1 MSKSTKVLLTAILVF
16 LGISALAA
24 GSVPFSF
31 KAGEPIKAD
40 EVNANFQALAEGKQ
54 NTITNSPCGDGQF
67 VTGIDGNGKLSCGVD
82 QIGSAGSSGVS
93 SLNGKTGSLAI
104 EGGDGVTVET
114 TEDGK
119 VTISAAVST
128 GGDLSPQAT
137 IAIPSSGAGN
147 RAGAAFKITNNN
159 TTTSSIAIEAVT
171 KGQFAVLAT
180 GGRTGVH
187 ATGTNTGVT
196 GIGSGTSSSSK
207 GVVGESYA
215 AGGIGVFGQQLGSS
229 GYGVY
234 GNVGNGI
241 GVYGKSAT
249 TGVGVGGVSSTG
261 IGVQGQITS
270 SNAGNLSAAVSGI
283 NNGNTGIGV
292 RGEHKGLGYGVYGTA
307 PQVGVGGQ
315 SANIGVRG
323 IGPIAMSAQGNAVQT
338 LGSFGWAKAMVHVRG
353 GSILRCYNSQATS
366 YALMQGNGCGF
377 TTSGFGTFSG
387 YANEGTINFGFNV
400 TSTFPMLTMGHE
412 CDGDESSRN
421 CAGHVQIVAPNSIKV
436 FTSDLDDD
444 WTAGQEFF
452 LILF

>member
-1 MSKSTKVLLTAILVF
+1 M
-16 LGISALAA
+16 
-24 GSVPFSF
+24 
-31 KAGEPIKAD
+31 
-40 EVNANFQALAEGKQ
+40 
-54 NTITNSPCGDGQF
+54 
-67 VTGIDGNGKLSCGVD
+67 
-82 QIGSAGSSGVS
+82 
-93 SLNGKTGSLAI
+93 
-104 EGGDGVTVET
+104 ET

-187 ATGTNTGVT
+187 GEGTTEGVRGV
-196 GIGSGTSSSSK
+196 GIRGVAGSSSANGGA
-207 GVVGESYA
+207 GVS
-215 AGGIGVFGQQLGSS
+215 GVSTGDNGN
-229 GYGVY
+229 GVY
-234 GNVGNGI
+234 GLGTY
-241 GVYGKSAT
+241 GVYGKSIFAGA
-249 TGVGVGGVSSTG
+249 GVKGETSLGT
-261 IGVQGQITS
+261 GVQGVVTS
-270 SNAGNLSAAVSGI
+270 SSAGNLSAAVSGI

-323 IGPIAMSAQGNAVQT
+323 IGPIAMSAQGNAVQS
-338 LGSFGWAKAMVHVRG
+338 LGSFGWAKAMVHVRE
-353 GSILRCYNSQATS
+353 GSILRCFNSQATS
-366 YALMQGNGCGF
+366 YALMNGNGCGF
-377 TTSGFGTFSG
+377 TISGFGNFTG
-387 YANEGTINFGFNV
+387 YANDGTINFGFNV